1 MVRASLLR
9 YGVQLAVPLLIG
21 LAILA
26 GCQSPSRQF
35 PPNSNSVRP
44 LNPAD
49 ASPLVPAGVTL
60 AGPLTPDAGLRTPRH
75 VLALSSGGL
84 YGAYSAGFLS
94 GWTKTGTRPEF
105 DVVTGVSTGALAAP
119 FAFLGKEFD
128 DRLQQ
133 LYTGVRAEDV
143 FRIRTWVT
151 IPFTDAVAS
160 STPLQELIDS
170 QVNQELLGRIAAE
183 HRKGRRLYIG
193 TTNLDTRRLVIWD
206 MGAIASLPHPQG
218 CRLFRDVILAS
229 CSVPGMLP
237 PVMFNV
243 EIDGQKYTEMHV
255 DGGVSSQ
262 IFVPSL
268 IFRAAAKEI
277 PPNTPVVPGSIG
289 NLYAVV
295 AGKLYPDACPI
306 PRRVLPILGA
316 TTQSLMYAHC
326 RSELM
331 SLYGQSQ
338 LAGMR
343 YHLVAL
349 NQDVAVNAETLIS
362 IDQKEMTK
370 LCVEGSK
377 DGLAGP
383 AWRYAPP
390 DICPGDGD
398 AVRGDLRFRSNS
410 IVPCGR

>member
-1 MVRASLLR
+1 M
-9 YGVQLAVPLLIG
+9 
-21 LAILA
+21 A
-26 GCQSPSRQF
+26 GCQPATRQTPYGPPLACPVNHNETPQWVPS
-35 PPNSNSVRP
+35 
-44 LNPAD
+44 
-49 ASPLVPAGVTL
+49 GVTL
-60 AGPLTPDAGLRTPRH
+60 SGPLAPDPGLRPPRH

-94 GWTKTGTRPEF
+94 GWTKAGTRPEF

-119 FAFLGKEFD
+119 FAFLGPEFD

-151 IPFTDAVAS
+151 IPFKDAVAS
-160 STPLQELIDS
+160 SAPLVQLIDS
-170 QVNQELLGRIAAE
+170 QINQELMARLAAE
-183 HRKGRRLYIG
+183 HKKGRRLYIG

-206 MGAIASLPHPQG
+206 MGAIASLPSPGG
-218 CRLFRDVILAS
+218 CRLFRDVIVAS

-243 EIDGQKYTEMHV
+243 EIDGLQYTEMHV

-262 IFVPSL
+262 VFVPSQV
-268 IFRAAAKEI
+268 FRAAAKEI
-277 PPNTPVVPGSIG
+277 PVGIPVVPGATG

-295 AGKLYPDACPI
+295 AGKLYPDVNAVR
-306 PRRVLPILGA
+306 RRVLPILGA

-331 SLYGQSQ
+331 SLYGQAQ
-338 LAGMR
+338 LAGMQ
-343 YHLVAL
+343 YHLTAL
-349 NQDVAVNAETLIS
+349 RQDVLVNADTLIS
-362 IDQKEMTK
+362 IDQNEMTK
-370 LCVEGSK
+370 LCLEGGK

-383 AWRYAPP
+383 AWRNAPP

-398 AVRGDLRFRSNS
+398 YVRGGLRLRTVGPTAS
-410 IVPCGR
+410 GH

>member
-1 MVRASLLR
+1 
-9 YGVQLAVPLLIG
+9 
-21 LAILA
+21 
-26 GCQSPSRQF
+26 
-35 PPNSNSVRP
+35 
-44 LNPAD
+44 
-49 ASPLVPAGVTL
+49 
-60 AGPLTPDAGLRTPRH
+60 
-75 VLALSSGGL
+75 
-84 YGAYSAGFLS
+84 
-94 GWTKTGTRPEF
+94 
-105 DVVTGVSTGALAAP
+105 VTGVSTGALAAP
-119 FAFLGKEFD
+119 FAFLGSEFD

-160 STPLQELIDS
+160 STPLQELIES
-170 QVNQELLGRIAAE
+170 QVNQDLMGRIAAE

-206 MGAIASLPHPQG
+206 MGAIASLPTPLG

-237 PVMFNV
+237 PVMFHV
-243 EIDGQKYTEMHV
+243 EIDGQHYTEMHV

-262 IFVPSL
+262 VFVPSL
-268 IFRAAAKEI
+268 VFRAAAKELPAGVPI
-277 PPNTPVVPGSIG
+277 VPGSTG
-289 NLYAVV
+289 NLYAVI
-295 AGKLYPDACPI
+295 AGKLYPDANPI

-331 SLYGQSQ
+331 SLYGQAQ
-338 LAGMR
+338 LAGMQ
-343 YHLVAL
+343 YHLTAL
-349 NQDVAVNAETLIS
+349 SQDISVNADTLIS

-370 LCVEGSK
+370 LCVEGGK

-398 AVRGDLRFRSNS
+398 AVRGGLRVRTNG
-410 IVPCGR
+410 ILPCGR